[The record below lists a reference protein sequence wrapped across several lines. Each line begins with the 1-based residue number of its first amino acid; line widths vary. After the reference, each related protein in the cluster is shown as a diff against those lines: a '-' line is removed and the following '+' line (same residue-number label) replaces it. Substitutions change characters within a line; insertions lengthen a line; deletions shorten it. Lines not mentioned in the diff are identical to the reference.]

1 MSRKGQ
7 RKILPRGQG
16 KNRADLTLFHR
27 LLRPSRRS
35 PSVPAD
41 ALTETAMHLPLTET
55 DALFY
60 LHHAPARDGAPT
72 FVFVNALTGNTDAWE
87 AAVAP
92 ALRAQ
97 GFGTLSYN
105 FRGQTDSPF
114 DPALALT
121 DGVIIADLERLLAEV
136 APARP
141 ILVGLSIGGL
151 YAARAVLNGARAE
164 GLVLLNTLREIGPRI
179 DWVNTA
185 MAQIVE
191 HGGVSLFLDA
201 LFPLLVNGDFAA
213 QARPNFLKGGYAP
226 LPPEHG
232 HMNLMR
238 NAAATDWALDYSALT
253 LPVLVITGLQDR
265 VFLDLDV
272 VDRLYATLPDARRE
286 DWAEA
291 GHLLPQEAPDRL
303 ATSLARF
310 GQEMVP

>member
-1 MSRKGQ
+1 
-7 RKILPRGQG
+7 
-16 KNRADLTLFHR
+16 
-27 LLRPSRRS
+27 
-35 PSVPAD
+35 
-41 ALTETAMHLPLTET
+41 MHLGLSES
-55 DALFY
+55 DGLFY
-60 LHHAPARDGAPT
+60 LHHVPTRKGAAT
-72 FVFVNALTGNTDAWE
+72 FVFVNALTGSTDAWE

-105 FRGQTDSPF
+105 FRGQVESPF
-114 DPALALT
+114 DPALELT
-121 DGVIIADLERLLAEV
+121 DKVIVADLERLLAHLQ
-136 APARP
+136 PARP

-151 YAARAVLNGARAE
+151 YAARAVLAGAQAE

-185 MAQIVE
+185 MARIVA
-191 HGGVSLFLDA
+191 HGGVGLFLDA

-213 QARPNFLKGGYAP
+213 KARQNFLRSDYAP

-238 NAAATDWALDYSALT
+238 NAAATDWNLDYSALA

-265 VFLDLDV
+265 VFLDRDI

-303 ATSLARF
+303 AASLARF
-310 GQEMVP
+310 GMELGA